1 MPTPA
6 IVLPAGDT
14 PTAELAEVLGR
25 AFADNPGYRAL
36 LHRSD
41 DATRLRQT
49 IRGMH
54 WAVRATRRCGHVDI
68 IREHGRLVAVALR
81 FAPGQYPMRLDGT
94 ALMLGMGLCGGLR
107 QVPRFERLDRF
118 MQRHHPKAPHH
129 YLYFIAVLPACQG
142 RGLGGALL
150 RHLTAL
156 ADADAMPAYL
166 ETDTVNNVRLYERH
180 GYRVDAE
187 HTVPNMSG
195 LHMWL
200 MTRPPGGAPQ

>member
-6 IVLPAGDT
+6 TVLPAGDT
-14 PTAELAEVLGR
+14 ATAELAGVLGR

-54 WAVRATRRCGHVDI
+54 WAVRATRRCGHIDT
-68 IREHGRLVAVALR
+68 IRQDGRLVAVALR
-81 FAPGQYPMRLDGT
+81 FAPGQLPMRLDGM
-94 ALMLGMGLCGGLR
+94 ALMVGMGLCGGLR

-118 MQRHHPKAPHH
+118 MQRHHPKGAHH
-129 YLYFIAVLPACQG
+129 YLYFIAVEPTFQG

-156 ADADAMPAYL
+156 ADADALPAYL
-166 ETDTVNNVRLYERH
+166 ETDTLKNVRLYEHH

-195 LHMWL
+195 LRLWL
-200 MTRPPGGAPQ
+200 MTRPPRQ